1 MKSITLNLPY
11 DLSAEE
17 WKKVTNVFE
26 QLDGWMNHSEYMC
39 WYGTDDDEEYICASV
54 EPSGL
59 LLQGSVSDETWVGWV
74 SKLCAKLSLALSREV
89 YDAEI

>member
-11 DLSAEE
+11 DLTTEE

-26 QLDGWMNHSEYMC
+26 QLDGWMNHSKYMC
-39 WYGTDDDEEYICASV
+39 WYGTEENEEYIWASV

-59 LLQGSVSDETWVGWV
+59 LLHGRISDDIWVGWV
-74 SKLCAKLSLALSREV
+74 SKLCAKLSVALAREV